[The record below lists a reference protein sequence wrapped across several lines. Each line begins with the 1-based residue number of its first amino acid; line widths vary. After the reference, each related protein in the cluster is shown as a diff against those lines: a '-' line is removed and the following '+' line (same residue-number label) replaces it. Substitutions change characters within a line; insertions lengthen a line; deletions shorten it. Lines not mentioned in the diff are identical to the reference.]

1 MSPPTKS
8 AGPVPLPPLDT
19 PAGEGTLGHRGRWLL
34 DSDSWLQIPVRFW
47 SNWLHPTYHL
57 PKKICLHLQSIPL
70 SALLHEEGTE
80 PVQSSTFPGA
90 DRGLAWQVLGD
101 AGWASDPPGRTGWLL
116 SPRSSQPSESHRP
129 TATTGNATVP
139 VLCDSGALGAQKRAQ
154 LTLLGVGVR
163 ESVTEES
170 AGSGL

>member
-1 MSPPTKS
+1 M
-8 AGPVPLPPLDT
+8 
-19 PAGEGTLGHRGRWLL
+19 LG
-34 DSDSWLQIPVRFW
+34 
-47 SNWLHPTYHL
+47 N
-57 PKKICLHLQSIPL
+57 
-70 SALLHEEGTE
+70 
-80 PVQSSTFPGA
+80 
-90 DRGLAWQVLGD
+90 
-101 AGWASDPPGRTGWLL
+101 AGWASDPPGGTGWLL